1 MPCQINN
8 LANCDITDLEP
19 HVHGMYDYFDQ
30 KLMFQKPPV
39 MVFDTDPSNQ
49 SNVLGK
55 TAYYDPSTLEIHVF
69 VDGRHPKDMLRSIAH
84 ELIHH
89 KQNLDGELDVG
100 GYMGP
105 GYYLKNKDMK
115 NIEDQA
121 MKYGNGLMREYEDH
135 LKLEESNNMSLKEW
149 KNNELNQLLLK
160 KWGIIKEEKEMS
172 PEDKKIAARTPPKD
186 ELNKGDFLPP
196 EAREDSKED
205 LDESNC
211 GTNEEKNDI
220 KEMSYKQ
227 RGIEEGNKECPHCDN
242 KGGDCDCKEKVDE
255 QARGD
260 RPENNANMEGQK
272 EEAQMRRAKTQK
284 KLEETI
290 RKLRKASKEFKK
302 SKGRR

>member
-1 MPCQINN
+1 MPCKINN
-8 LANCDITDLEP
+8 LANCDITDMEP
-19 HVHGMYDYFDQ
+19 HIHGMYDYFDQ

-39 MVFDTDPSNQ
+39 MVFDTDLSNQ

-55 TAYYDPSTLEIHVF
+55 TAYYDPSTLEIHIF
-69 VDGRHPKDMLRSIAH
+69 TDGRHPKDMLRSIAH

-89 KQNLDGELDVG
+89 KQNLDGQLDIG

-121 MKYGNGLMREYEDH
+121 MKYGNGFMREYEDH
-135 LKLEESNNMSLKEW
+135 LKLEESKKMSLKEW

-160 KWGIIKEEKEMS
+160 KWKIIKEEKELS
-172 PEDKKIAARTPPKD
+172 PEDEKIAARTPPKD
-186 ELNKGDFLPP
+186 KLNKGDFLPP
-196 EAREDSKED
+196 EAAKD

-211 GTNEEKNDI
+211 GAHKENSDI
-220 KEMSYKQ
+220 KESSYET
-227 RGIEEGNKECPHCDN
+227 RGIEEADKGCPNCANKD
-242 KGGDCDCKEKVDE
+242 GDCDCKEKVDE

-260 RPENNANMEGQK
+260 RPENRANMEGQK
-272 EEAQMRRAKTQK
+272 EESQMRRAKTQK

-290 RKLRKASKEFKK
+290 KKIRKASKAFKK
-302 SKGRR
+302 SKGHR